1 MSSETTGT
9 QQAEPFTTLVVG
21 TGLIGTSVALALRS
35 RGLEVWLHDRSEE
48 HLAVAEVLG
57 AGRRVSPMDVPDL
70 VVVAVPPAQIR
81 SVIHDLASTYLS
93 STFTDVSSV
102 KTQPVHDIETISSV
116 RGRFVGGHPMA
127 GRETS
132 GPTGAR
138 ADLFVDRPWILTP
151 TPDVHPER
159 VALVRRLAET
169 CGGVVSTMTAE
180 EHDRAVALTS
190 HTPQL
195 LASLMAGLIAQ
206 APAADIQL
214 SGQGLRD
221 LTRIAGS
228 SPELWDDILSAN
240 ATEVDSVLESFSE
253 HLDSVRNALRA
264 GSSLREMLHV
274 GNAGRA
280 RIPAKHGGP
289 VRAEDAVISVAIDD
303 RPGALARLFAAAADA
318 GISIEDV
325 RIDHLL
331 GRELAIVDLS
341 VRTDAAPTLR
351 ALLAEGGWQVRS

>member
-1 MSSETTGT
+1 MRV
-9 QQAEPFTTLVVG
+9 LIVG
-21 TGLIGTSVALALRS
+21 TGLIGTSIALAMQ
-35 RGLEVWLHDRSEE
+35 GAGHEVLLHDRSGE
-48 HLAVAEVLG
+48 HLDVAVKLG
-57 AGRRVSPMDVPDL
+57 AGRRVAPDDQPDL
-70 VVVAVPPAQIR
+70 VVVAVPPGNVR
-81 SVIHDLASTYLS
+81 SVIDQLGRQYVNA
-93 STFTDVSSV
+93 TFTDVSSV
-102 KTQPVHDIETISSV
+102 KTQPVADIETIDAV

-132 GPTGAR
+132 GPLGAR
-138 ADLFVDRPWILTP
+138 ADLFTDRPWILTP
-151 TPDVHPER
+151 TPDVHPDR
-159 VALVRRLAET
+159 VALVRQLAEG
-169 CGGVVSTMTAE
+169 CGAVVTHMTAA

-195 LASLMAGLIAQ
+195 LASLMAGLIAK

-221 LTRIAGS
+221 LTRIAAS

-240 ATEVDSVLESFSE
+240 ATEVEPVLEAFSQRLE
-253 HLDSVRNALRA
+253 SVREALRTGA
-264 GSSLREMLHV
+264 SLREMLHV

-280 RIPAKHGGP
+280 RIPAKHGGV
-289 VRAEDAVISVAIDD
+289 VRDEDVVVSVSIDD

-341 VRTDAAPTLR
+341 VRTAVAQTLR
-351 ALLAEGGWQVRS
+351 EVLTEGGWQVRS

>member
-1 MSSETTGT
+1 MRV
-9 QQAEPFTTLVVG
+9 LIVG
-21 TGLIGTSVALALRS
+21 TGLIGTSIGLALS
-35 RGLEVWLHDRSEE
+35 KAGHQVLLQDRSGE
-48 HLAVAEVLG
+48 HLDGAVRLG
-57 AGRRVSPMDVPDL
+57 AGRSVSAEDIPDV
-70 VVVAVPPAQIR
+70 VIVAVPPAAIAP
-81 SVIHDLASTYLS
+81 VIAALGHRYVDA
-93 STFTDVSSV
+93 TFTDVGSV
-102 KTQPVHDIETISSV
+102 KTQPLTEVESNSDI
-116 RGRFVGGHPMA
+116 RDRFVGGHPMA

-132 GPTGAR
+132 GPLGAR

-151 TPDVHPER
+151 TATVSAER
-159 VALVRRLAET
+159 IAAVQRLAED
-169 CGGVVSTMTAE
+169 CGAVVSTMSADA
-180 EHDRAVALTS
+180 HDRAVALTS

-206 APAADIQL
+206 APATDIQL

-228 SPELWDDILSAN
+228 NPELWDDILGAN
-240 ATEVDSVLESFSE
+240 AAEVEPVLAAFAERLE
-253 HLDSVRNALRA
+253 AVRHALRA

-289 VRAEDAVISVAIDD
+289 VRDEDVVVSVSIDD
-303 RPGALARLFAAAADA
+303 RPGALARLFNTAADA

-325 RIDHLL
+325 RIDHML

-341 VRTDAAPTLR
+341 VRREAADALR
-351 ALLAEGGWQVRS
+351 AVLVEGGWQVRS

>member
-1 MSSETTGT
+1 MRV
-9 QQAEPFTTLVVG
+9 LVVG
-21 TGLIGTSVALALRS
+21 TGLIGTSVGLALTRA
-35 RGLEVWLHDRSEE
+35 GHEVLLQDRSQA
-48 HLAVAEVLG
+48 HLNAAVGLG
-57 AGRRVSPMDVPDL
+57 AGRVATAQDAPEL
-70 VVVAVPPAQIR
+70 VVVAVPPAQIGP
-81 SVIHDLASTYLS
+81 VIQDLSRTYLNV
-93 STFTDVSSV
+93 TFTDVGSV
-102 KTQPVHDIETISSV
+102 KTQPLTEVESDPQV
-116 RGRFVGGHPMA
+116 RSRFVGGHPMA

-132 GPTGAR
+132 GPLGAR

-151 TPDVHPER
+151 SPEVPEDR
-159 VALVRRLAET
+159 IAQVRQVAEA
-169 CGGVVSTMTAE
+169 CGAVVSTMSAP

-195 LASLMAGLIAQ
+195 LASLMAGLIAK

-228 SPELWDDILSAN
+228 SPELWDDILAAN
-240 ATEVDSVLESFSE
+240 ADEVEPVLAAFAER
-253 HLDSVRNALRA
+253 LDAVRHALRSGA
-264 GSSLREMLHV
+264 SLREMLHV

-289 VRAEDAVISVAIDD
+289 VRDEDVVVSVSIDD
-303 RPGALARLFAAAADA
+303 RPGALARLFNTAAEA

-325 RIDHLL
+325 RIDHML

-341 VRTDAAPTLR
+341 VRGERAEALR
-351 ALLAEGGWQVRS
+351 RVLVEGGWQVRS